1 MMSLD
6 LADIQS
12 FHFPL
17 FFFFHRLHALFSPRL
32 FPKAHLINC
41 QHAGEVPPLSTHL
54 LLSLEITRKIH

>member
-6 LADIQS
+6 LTDIQS

-17 FFFFHRLHALFSPRL
+17 FFFFHQLHALFSPQL
-32 FPKAHLINC
+32 FPKAHLINY
-41 QHAGEVPPLSTHL
+41 QHAGEVPPWSTHL